1 MYEDIAQQR
10 FFRSKQAGI
19 TNLTELRSAPCGPAR
34 WVLADV
40 DGDLYQ
46 LVLSEDR
53 DVLHTQEVLDAV
65 AQCFATGKAVGDGTL
80 VVVSD
85 PVLPEPAEVSVSGAE
100 QSNSS
105 LIFKGESPAIAKFF
119 RKLEPGINPE
129 VELLEGLAKVGC
141 AYVPRLRAYSH
152 IEWDGDTYVTAM
164 VQDFAQGSR
173 EGWDLITSRAG
184 AGAPCADEA
193 ELIGQAMGQIH
204 RDLAEAFG
212 TAEVPA
218 NRIVSGL
225 VDRMETLIKQAPV
238 LADYG
243 GQIRA
248 VYREAAA
255 GTTTV
260 QRIHGDAH
268 LGQIL
273 RTNDRYLFIDFEG
286 EPARPLAERR
296 QMFSPLQDVAGLL
309 RSFDYA
315 AHFEGT
321 LDNPDEWL
329 ADCSQSLL
337 QAYGAKESPLLTALI
352 VDKALYE
359 VAYEVNN
366 RPDWVHIPLGAVRRL
381 LSK

>member
-19 TNLTELRSAPCGPAR
+19 TNLTERRSAPCGPAR

-53 DVLHTQEVLDAV
+53 DVLHTQEVLGAV
-65 AQCFATGKAVGDGTL
+65 AQSFATGKAVGDGTL

-85 PVLPEPAEVSVSGAE
+85 PVLPEPAEVSVSDAE

-105 LIFKGESPAIAKFF
+105 LIFKGENPAIAKFF

-193 ELIGQAMGQIH
+193 ELIGQAMRKIH

-225 VDRMETLIKQAPV
+225 VDRMEKLIKQAPV
-238 LADYG
+238 LADYE
-243 GQIRA
+243 GQIRE